1 MQMKESEIMLRCCV
15 GMVLRM
21 RKDNWKKNVV
31 DTRVEESAHR
41 WTMQKTQSE
50 SDGKLQGAVT
60 RLDH

>member
-1 MQMKESEIMLRCCV
+1 MLRCCV